1 MSGNASTERV
11 VIYSTSWCPECINA
25 KALLDQH
32 GVRYREIDGELE
44 WGAAFRDEI
53 EKRTGGRTVPQ
64 IVIDGQP
71 IGGHDDLTALAEAGD
86 LARLS

>member
-1 MSGNASTERV
+1 MSGNAPTERV

-25 KALLDQH
+25 KALLGRH
-32 GVRYREIDGELE
+32 GVAYREVDSELE

-71 IGGHDDLTALAEAGD
+71 IGGHDDLTVLAAAGD